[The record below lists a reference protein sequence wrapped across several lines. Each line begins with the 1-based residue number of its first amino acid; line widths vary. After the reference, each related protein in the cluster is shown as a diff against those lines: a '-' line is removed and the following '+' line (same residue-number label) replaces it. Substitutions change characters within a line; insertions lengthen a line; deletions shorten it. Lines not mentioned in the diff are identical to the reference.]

1 MEVVGQ
7 YYTKMKIRTISTLL
21 ASVIL
26 LTSLVAAFGVSTSY
40 WEGNPLKMFPGQE
53 KTVSMNLQNKAGAT
67 EDVTVEITLLGGSEI
82 VSLSKTRYT
91 VDAGG
96 DIDVPLSVTIP
107 EKDALGTEYTIS
119 LEVKTVTEGGGGV
132 NLGIG
137 VTSEF
142 DVLVVD
148 RSEADVDEAPEKKG
162 IPIIV
167 YLLLAIVVLVILFLI
182 KKSKE

>member
-1 MEVVGQ
+1 MN
-7 YYTKMKIRTISTLL
+7 IRTISILF

-82 VSLSKTRYT
+82 VSLSKTRYI

-96 DIDVPLSVTIP
+96 DTDVPLSVTIP
-107 EKDALGTEYTIS
+107 EEDALGKEYTIS

-132 NLGIG
+132 NLGTG

-142 DVLVVD
+142 QVLVVD
-148 RSEADVDEAPEKKG
+148 RSEADVDGAPEKKG
-162 IPIIV
+162 VPIIV
-167 YLLLAIVVLVILFLI
+167 YLLLAIVVVLILFLI